1 VSGRPGPADGP
12 GPEPGGASL
21 DLALDIDDAG
31 RFVVRLRQG
40 DASAVVTASNLDAA
54 DDLLAAI
61 EDARDTGLG
70 ECVWEEPGGDY
81 RWMLR
86 HDDGEL
92 IVVALWSAGTLTGW
106 EHVFRGRCGLDWLA
120 DRVRAELARHGLEG

>member
-1 VSGRPGPADGP
+1 MADEPAT
-12 GPEPGGASL
+12 PEPARPRDESL
-21 DLALDIDDAG
+21 QLTLDIDDRG
-31 RFVVRLRQG
+31 RFVVRLEQG
-40 DASAVVTASNLDAA
+40 GASAVVTASNLDAA

-70 ECVWEEPGGDY
+70 ECMWEEQGGDY

-86 HDDGEL
+86 RQHEDEL
-92 IVVALWSAGTLTGW
+92 VVVALWSAGTLTGW

-120 DRVRAELARHGLEG
+120 ARVREELARHGLRG